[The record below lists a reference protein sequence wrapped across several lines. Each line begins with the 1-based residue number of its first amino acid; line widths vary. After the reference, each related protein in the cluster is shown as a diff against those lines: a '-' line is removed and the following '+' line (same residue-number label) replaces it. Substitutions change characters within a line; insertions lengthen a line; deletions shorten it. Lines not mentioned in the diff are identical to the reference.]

1 MSSRR
6 KTFGRGAA
14 IASAV
19 GTGAAF
25 FAANRGTEYVR
36 DQLAAH
42 VSVSTISDTI
52 LPAIAATP
60 FHLSLAQPDVM
71 AGAIGAVVVPLGVLY
86 AYTGQKN
93 KRPGEEHGSA
103 AWASPRDIKKLSE
116 RDRSRR
122 LQFTATE
129 ALSTDT
135 RRTRRNNN
143 VCVIGASG
151 TGKTRSYV
159 GPNIRQVEMSKAITD
174 PKGELYRDYADALRA
189 DGYAVRQFNLIDMA
203 KSECFN
209 PMKYFDEQAPETS
222 IAQLTETIMA
232 NTSGSKDGAGE
243 GFWER
248 AERALLQALIA
259 YVWATTT
266 EDDEREP
273 SLVEV
278 VNLQKGMEASEGD
291 KADSF
296 KSAVDRRFEVAREI
310 VAEWRE
316 DPSIADDQTIMK
328 VLDIACRQYR
338 TFEQGAGE
346 TKKSIIISLGV
357 RLAPLDMA
365 DVSRIVGSDTLELD
379 QIGYE
384 RTAVFLSIPDTH
396 QTFKFIA
403 AMFWQSL
410 FEKNVYIADHEPN
423 GQLPIP
429 LHAFLDE
436 FANIGKIPGF
446 PILMSTIRSRSISAS
461 VIVQTH
467 SQGKAL
473 WKDDWA
479 TIVGNCDSLLF
490 LGGADL
496 ETNKWLSQLL
506 GDETISSE
514 DISRSYG
521 SSGSWS
527 RSERSLKRSLMTPD
541 EIAQMSNDDALLLIR
556 GLKPFRSR
564 KAKVA

>member
-1 MSSRR
+1 M
-6 KTFGRGAA
+6 
-14 IASAV
+14 
-19 GTGAAF
+19 
-25 FAANRGTEYVR
+25 
-36 DQLAAH
+36 
-42 VSVSTISDTI
+42 
-52 LPAIAATP
+52 
-60 FHLSLAQPDVM
+60 
-71 AGAIGAVVVPLGVLY
+71 
-86 AYTGQKN
+86 
-93 KRPGEEHGSA
+93 
-103 AWASPRDIKKLSE
+103 
-116 RDRSRR
+116 
-122 LQFTATE
+122 
-129 ALSTDT
+129 
-135 RRTRRNNN
+135 
-143 VCVIGASG
+143 IGASG

-248 AERALLQALIA
+248 AERALLLALIA

-328 VLDIACRQYR
+328 VLDFACRQYR

>member
-1 MSSRR
+1 M
-6 KTFGRGAA
+6 
-14 IASAV
+14 
-19 GTGAAF
+19 
-25 FAANRGTEYVR
+25 
-36 DQLAAH
+36 
-42 VSVSTISDTI
+42 
-52 LPAIAATP
+52 
-60 FHLSLAQPDVM
+60 
-71 AGAIGAVVVPLGVLY
+71 
-86 AYTGQKN
+86 
-93 KRPGEEHGSA
+93 
-103 AWASPRDIKKLSE
+103 
-116 RDRSRR
+116 
-122 LQFTATE
+122 
-129 ALSTDT
+129 
-135 RRTRRNNN
+135 
-143 VCVIGASG
+143 
-151 TGKTRSYV
+151 
-159 GPNIRQVEMSKAITD
+159 
-174 PKGELYRDYADALRA
+174 
-189 DGYAVRQFNLIDMA
+189 
-203 KSECFN
+203 
-209 PMKYFDEQAPETS
+209 
-222 IAQLTETIMA
+222 
-232 NTSGSKDGAGE
+232 
-243 GFWER
+243 
-248 AERALLQALIA
+248 
-259 YVWATTT
+259 WATTT

-296 KSAVDRRFEVAREI
+296 KSAVDRRFEVARQI

-316 DPSIADDQTIMK
+316 DPRIADDQTIMK
-328 VLDIACRQYR
+328 VLDFACRQYR

-384 RTAVFLSIPDTH
+384 GTAVFLSIPDTH

-410 FEKNVYIADHEPN
+410 FEKNVYIADHEPD

-514 DISRSYG
+514 DVSRSYG

-541 EIAQMSNDDALLLIR
+541 EIAQMSNDDALHLIR